1 MMKFHYFQSS
11 ATDISA
17 GKNARK
23 RFDEL
28 EAELATIGAT
38 VKFPIMAI
46 HDEARIEIDCP
57 EGREAEATAILN
69 KHFPS
74 CG

>member
-1 MMKFHYFQSS
+1 MRFHYFQSS
-11 ATDISA
+11 VADISA
-17 GKNARK
+17 GKNAHR

-28 EAELATIGAT
+28 EAALAEIGAT
-38 VKFPIMAI
+38 VKWPIMAV

-57 EGREAEATAILN
+57 QGREAEATAILD

-74 CG
+74 R